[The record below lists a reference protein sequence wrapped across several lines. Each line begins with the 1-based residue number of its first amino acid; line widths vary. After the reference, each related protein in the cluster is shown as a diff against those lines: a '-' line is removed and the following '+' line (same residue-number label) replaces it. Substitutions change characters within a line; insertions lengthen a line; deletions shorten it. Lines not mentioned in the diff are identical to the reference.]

1 MKRGYQDAQE
11 NQIKNLKSQRN
22 QITKNK
28 KLEMKCMWKELKRK
42 YKNL

>member
-1 MKRGYQDAQE
+1 MKRGYQDVQE

-28 KLEMKCMWKELKRK
+28 KLEIKCMWIKLKRK